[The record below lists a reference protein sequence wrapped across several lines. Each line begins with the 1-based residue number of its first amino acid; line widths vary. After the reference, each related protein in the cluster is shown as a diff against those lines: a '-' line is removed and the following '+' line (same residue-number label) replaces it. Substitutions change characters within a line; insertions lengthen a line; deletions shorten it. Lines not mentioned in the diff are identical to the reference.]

1 MDLNT
6 LREID
11 KRHAKRIAE
20 YLLKQI
26 EIDDLLK
33 TKLLETEKTLQQC
46 VEYVKSQAAK
56 QAEDNMAW
64 ISDDEVYGWVV
75 DFYLDDS
82 IEVKATSSTPEKKT
96 NESYAQY
103 AKRVQEHVHTPKD
116 TPVEKKPTKKSAT
129 EEIQKKLYGEM
140 DLFSL

>member
-1 MDLNT
+1 MDLKT

-46 VEYVKSQAAK
+46 VDYVKSQAAK

-75 DFYLDDS
+75 DFYLDDN
-82 IEVKATSSTPEKKT
+82 IKVENEIKAPATKPKETTTAEKK
-96 NESYAQY
+96 SQ
-103 AKRVQEHVHTPKD
+103 VI
-116 TPVEKKPTKKSAT
+116 EKKPEYKKTTK
-129 EEIQKKLYGEM
+129 EEIQKKLYGEI